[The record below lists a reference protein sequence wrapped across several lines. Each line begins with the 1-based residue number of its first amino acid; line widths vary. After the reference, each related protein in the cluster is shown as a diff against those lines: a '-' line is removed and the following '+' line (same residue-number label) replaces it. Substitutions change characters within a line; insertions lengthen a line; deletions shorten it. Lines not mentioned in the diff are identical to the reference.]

1 MTLQL
6 RPAFDTF
13 IRYTSLNLF
22 RDERIIGMQDNNT
35 EIPEQE
41 KELIDRV
48 LDGNHRAFTELVRRY
63 ENMIYGFAFKICRNR
78 EKAEETFQD
87 TFVNVYRKLHQ
98 FDGKAKFS
106 TWLYSIVTN
115 NCFMKNRQRK
125 LDESSVQFE
134 ESDHTHGHVRPWTKT
149 PLEEV
154 MSQELKSQLDSAI
167 LALPVEYRIVFV
179 LRDIEGLS
187 AQETADILS
196 LSVPAVKSRLHRAR
210 VFLREQLNEYMAS

>member
-6 RPAFDTF
+6 KPIFDTF
-13 IRYTSLNLF
+13 IWYISLNLF
-22 RDERIIGMQDNNT
+22 PDECIKGMQDNNT
-35 EIPEQE
+35 NIPEQD
-41 KELIDRV
+41 KELIERV

-125 LDESSVQFE
+125 LDEASVQFK
-134 ESDHTHGHVRPWTKT
+134 ESEHTHGHVRPWTKT

-154 MSQELKSQLDSAI
+154 MSQELKSHLDSAI
-167 LALPVEYRIVFV
+167 LRLPVEYRIVFV

-187 AQETADILS
+187 AQETAEILS

-210 VFLREQLNEYMAS
+210 VFLREQLNEYMAT